1 MKDSKDKMHINSSK
15 NDLLLQIEK
24 ELNQIIEYIQ
34 NNLMNIKNKK
44 INFDE
49 NETQNKR
56 KIILGVKRKRLRKLI
71 VNEENKDKN
80 VINLNENDEKKENE
94 EIILKHK

>member
-1 MKDSKDKMHINSSK
+1 MKDSKDKMNINSNS

-56 KIILGVKRKRLRKLI
+56 KVKSGVKRKRLRKLI

-80 VINLNENDEKKENE
+80 VINLNENDEKKENDK
-94 EIILKHK
+94 IILKN

>member
-1 MKDSKDKMHINSSK
+1 MNINSNS

-44 INFDE
+44 INLYE

-56 KIILGVKRKRLRKLI
+56 KVKLGVKRKRLRKLI

-80 VINLNENDEKKENE
+80 VINLNENDEKKENDK
-94 EIILKHK
+94 IILKN

>member
-1 MKDSKDKMHINSSK
+1 
-15 NDLLLQIEK
+15 
-24 ELNQIIEYIQ
+24 
-34 NNLMNIKNKK
+34 MNIKNKK

-56 KIILGVKRKRLRKLI
+56 KVKLGVKRKRLRKLI

-80 VINLNENDEKKENE
+80 VINLNENDEKKENDK
-94 EIILKHK
+94 IILKN

>member
-1 MKDSKDKMHINSSK
+1 MKDSKDKMNINSNS

-56 KIILGVKRKRLRKLI
+56 KVKLGVKRKRLRKLI

-80 VINLNENDEKKENE
+80 VINLNENDEKKENDK
-94 EIILKHK
+94 IILKN

>member
-1 MKDSKDKMHINSSK
+1 MKDSKDKMNINSNS

-34 NNLMNIKNKK
+34 NNLMNIKNND

-56 KIILGVKRKRLRKLI
+56 KVKLGVKRKRLRKLI

-80 VINLNENDEKKENE
+80 VINLNENDEKKENDK
-94 EIILKHK
+94 IILKN